1 MKTMVDLFLRGRT
14 RISYRRLLCFFTAT
28 ALLLADKLVASD
40 WIYIAIAFI
49 AGEAL
54 PKMAEAY
61 QGGQAFSN
69 DWDDD
74 MDMVNDLYGG
84 MDDMQ
89 QRLDAMT
96 RGYDAGTL
104 DPHYSDEDT
113 GEYGTADASDETP

>member
-1 MKTMVDLFLRGRT
+1 MKAMVDLFLRGQT
-14 RISYRRLLCFFTAT
+14 RLSYRRLLCFLTAT

-40 WIYIAIAFI
+40 WLYVAVAFI

-61 QGGQAFSN
+61 RADQSLS
-69 DWDDD
+69 
-74 MDMVNDLYGG
+74 MVTDLYGG

-96 RGYDAGTL
+96 RGFDAGTL
-104 DPHYSDEDT
+104 DPYYSDEDT
-113 GEYGTADASDETP
+113 GDYGKADAMDDETP